1 MSRKKPS
8 QIWHPRYWPTWLG
21 VGLLG
26 LVRALPFDWQLA
38 LGTGIGKLGYRVARS
53 RHHIAATNV
62 RLCFPEKT
70 PLEQD
75 KLVREIFIN
84 SAIGLLETSFA
95 WSGQVERIQHR
106 FQINGLQHLKSAR
119 ANGKGV
125 MLLGMHFSTLD
136 LCGAV
141 LGREV
146 PFHVM
151 YRKNKNPV
159 IEKAMSD
166 GRLRNFPAAIERA
179 NVRAVIK
186 ALKAGEIVWYGPDQ
200 DYGPKQSVFAPFFGV
215 SAASITATARITSM
229 ANAVVI
235 PFSHYRT
242 ADNQYVIDL
251 GEPLV
256 DFPSGDDAADAGRVN
271 QIVESAVRKA
281 PAQYWWVHRRFK
293 TRPPGEQRPY

>member
-8 QIWHPRYWPTWLG
+8 QLWHPRYLPTWFGLG
-21 VGLLG
+21 VLSLVRLLPFNWQLG
-26 LVRALPFDWQLA
+26 LGA
-38 LGTGIGKLGYRVARS
+38 TIGKLGYHVARS
-53 RHHIAATNV
+53 RRHIAETNV

-70 PLEQD
+70 PVERDQ
-75 KLVREIFIN
+75 LVREIFAN
-84 SAIGLLETSFA
+84 SAMGLIETSFA
-95 WSGQVERIQHR
+95 WSGHIKRIQPR
-106 FQINGLQHLKSAR
+106 CQILGLQHLKAAQSK
-119 ANGKGV
+119 GSGV

-159 IEKAMSD
+159 IEKAMSQ

-200 DYGPKQSVFAPFFGV
+200 DYGRKQSVFAPFFGV
-215 SAASITATARITSM
+215 EAASITATARITSM
-229 ANAVVI
+229 TNAAVI

-242 ADNQYVIDL
+242 ADNHYVIEL
-251 GEPLV
+251 GEALNN
-256 DFPSGDDAADAGRVN
+256 FPCGDDVVDATRVN
-271 QIVESAVRKA
+271 QIVEKAVRKS

-293 TRPPGEQRPY
+293 TRPEGEQRPY